1 MRGHAPQAH
10 LAARPCK
17 TRREYEQ
24 LSEKLRRHFGDA
36 FEQQPSVAGLHLCV
50 TFTRGDARLER
61 ELARR
66 GHDAGIGIEELSR
79 YFAGTRTRHGWVPGY
94 GCVTTDRINEGLRRP
109 RARLACA
116 L

>member
-1 MRGHAPQAH
+1 MRCHAPQAH

-24 LSEKLRRHFGDA
+24 LSEKLRHHFGDA

-50 TFTRGDARLER
+50 TFTRGGARLER
-61 ELARR
+61 EFTRRAR
-66 GHDAGIGIEELSR
+66 DAGIGIEALSG
-79 YFAGTRTRHGWVPGY
+79 YFAGAPTHHGWVLGY
-94 GCVTTDRINEGLRRP
+94 GGVTVDRIDEGLRRL
-109 RARLACA
+109 RTRLAGA